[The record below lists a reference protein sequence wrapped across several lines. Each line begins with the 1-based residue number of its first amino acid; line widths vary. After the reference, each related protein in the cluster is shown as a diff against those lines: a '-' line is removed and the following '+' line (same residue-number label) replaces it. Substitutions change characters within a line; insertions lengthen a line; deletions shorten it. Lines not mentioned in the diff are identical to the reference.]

1 MLAQS
6 AIAFWKL
13 IQKATV
19 HSLFRE
25 NNLICTSE
33 NFWVGFSFICGRA
46 NPELLIHFFRDM
58 VSCTEVA
65 KLGKRQNCQVVS
77 RRWYIAKNEFSQ
89 CIYFKVKS
97 HPSSELLFSL
107 PCHSLL
113 PESEHF
119 SPLTESSKVPWTHIF
134 LTCFGQKRWV
144 FTMWATQLN
153 TVKLF
158 K

>member
-6 AIAFWKL
+6 AIAFWKI

-46 NPELLIHFFRDM
+46 NPELLIHFFRDT

-65 KLGKRQNCQVVS
+65 TLGKRQNCQVVS

-107 PCHSLL
+107 LYHSLL

-119 SPLTESSKVPWTHIF
+119 SPLLRARKFPDHTSF
-134 LTCFGQKRWV
+134 LRVLGRRDEFSPCG
-144 FTMWATQLN
+144 LHS
-153 TVKLF
+153 
-158 K
+158 